1 MTSRAERIEAA
12 FRWAC
17 LTELDAP
24 KPGNVNAFADGHR
37 MTVDEFVRSANAA
50 AAPLSAQGARVGLRI
65 HRAVMATFAAVGT
78 NTNLGIILLCAPLG
92 IILLCAP
99 LAAAAE
105 RDAADLRS
113 ALHEV
118 LQELDVDDADL
129 AFRSIVRAA
138 PAGLGHSAQHDV
150 FNPATVSLLEAM
162 SAAANRDM
170 VARQY
175 ATDFADIFDLGLPLF
190 ESVSQSKG
198 EAKWATLATFLGF
211 LSAFPDSHIA
221 RKFGAETA
229 NCVQRAALNFEAMLQ
244 AAEQPDQVLPA
255 LLTWDAALKA
265 KAINPGTTAD
275 LTVATLFAH
284 RLRNILPSVRNSD

>member
-1 MTSRAERIEAA
+1 VTSRAERIEAA

-50 AAPLSAQGARVGLRI
+50 AAPLSARGARVGLRI

-78 NTNLGIILLCAPLG
+78 NTNLGIILLCAPL
-92 IILLCAP
+92 
-99 LAAAAE
+99 AAAAE
-105 RDAADLRS
+105 RDAADLRR

-175 ATDFADIFDLGLPLF
+175 ATDFADIFDLGLSLF

-198 EAKWATLATFLGF
+198 EAKWATLAIFLGF

-229 NCVQRAALNFEAMLQ
+229 NCVQRAALNFAAMLQ
-244 AAEQPDQVLPA
+244 AAEQPNQVLPA

>member
-24 KPGNVNAFADGHR
+24 KPGNVHAFADGHR
-37 MTVDEFVRSANAA
+37 MTVDEFVRSADAA

-78 NTNLGIILLCAPLG
+78 NTNLGIILLCAPL
-92 IILLCAP
+92 
-99 LAAAAE
+99 AAAAE
-105 RDAADLRS
+105 RDATNLRN
-113 ALHEV
+113 ALHQV
-118 LQELDVDDADL
+118 LQDLNVDDADL
-129 AFRSIVRAA
+129 AFGSIVRAA

-150 FNPATVSLLEAM
+150 FNPATVSLLQAM
-162 SAAANRDM
+162 SEAANRDM

-175 ATDFADIFDLGLPLF
+175 ATDFADIFDHGLPLF
-190 ESVSQSKG
+190 ESVSRRRG

-229 NCVQRAALNFEAMLQ
+229 RCVQGTALNFARMLQ
-244 AAEQPDQVLPA
+244 AAEQADQILPA
-255 LLTWDAALKA
+255 LLTWDSALKA
-265 KAINPGTTAD
+265 KAVNPGTSAD

-284 RLRNILPSVRNSD
+284 RLRTILPSVRNSD

>member
-50 AAPLSAQGARVGLRI
+50 AAPLSARGARVGLRI

-78 NTNLGIILLCAPLG
+78 NTNLGIILLCAPL
-92 IILLCAP
+92 
-99 LAAAAE
+99 AAAAE
-105 RDAADLRS
+105 RDAADLRR

-129 AFRSIVRAA
+129 AFCSIVRAA

-198 EAKWATLATFLGF
+198 EAKWATLAIFLGF

-229 NCVQRAALNFEAMLQ
+229 NCVQRAALNFAAMLQ
-244 AAEQPDQVLPA
+244 AAEQPNQVLPA

>member
-1 MTSRAERIEAA
+1 VTSYAERIEAA

-24 KPGNVNAFADGHR
+24 KPGNVHTFADGHG

-78 NTNLGIILLCAPLG
+78 NTNLGIILLS
-92 IILLCAP
+92 AP

-105 RDAADLRS
+105 RDAANLRG

-129 AFRSIVRAA
+129 TFRSIVRAA

-150 FNPATVSLLEAM
+150 FNPATVSLLQAM

-175 ATDFADIFDLGLPLF
+175 ATDFADIFDLGLPVF

-211 LSAFPDSHIA
+211 LSTFPDSHIA
-221 RKFGAETA
+221 RKLGVETA
-229 NCVQRAALNFEAMLQ
+229 NCVQRAARNLATMLQ
-244 AAEQPDQVLPA
+244 ATEQPNQVLPA

-265 KAINPGTTAD
+265 KAINPGTSAD
-275 LTVATLFAH
+275 LTVATLFAY
-284 RLRNILPSVRNSD
+284 RLRTILPFVGNSD

>member
-24 KPGNVNAFADGHR
+24 KPGNVHAFADGHR
-37 MTVDEFVRSANAA
+37 MTVDEFVRSADAA

-78 NTNLGIILLCAPLG
+78 NTNLGIILLCAPL
-92 IILLCAP
+92 
-99 LAAAAE
+99 AAAAE
-105 RDAADLRS
+105 RDATNLRN
-113 ALHEV
+113 ALHQV
-118 LQELDVDDADL
+118 LQDLNVDDADL
-129 AFRSIVRAA
+129 AFGSIVRAA

-150 FNPATVSLLEAM
+150 FNPATVSLLQAM
-162 SAAANRDM
+162 SEAANRDM

-175 ATDFADIFDLGLPLF
+175 ATDFADIFDRGLPLF
-190 ESVSQSKG
+190 ESVSRRRG

-229 NCVQRAALNFEAMLQ
+229 RCVQGAALNFARMLQ
-244 AAEQPDQVLPA
+244 AAEQADQILPA
-255 LLTWDAALKA
+255 LLTWDSALKA
-265 KAINPGTTAD
+265 KAVNPGTSAD

-284 RLRNILPSVRNSD
+284 RLRTILPSVRNSD

>member
-50 AAPLSAQGARVGLRI
+50 AAPLSARGARVGLRI

-78 NTNLGIILLCAPLG
+78 NTNLGIILLCAPL
-92 IILLCAP
+92 
-99 LAAAAE
+99 AAAAE
-105 RDAADLRS
+105 RDAADLRR

-229 NCVQRAALNFEAMLQ
+229 NCVQRAALNFAAMLQ
-244 AAEQPDQVLPA
+244 AAEQPNQVLPA

>member
-24 KPGNVNAFADGHR
+24 KPGNVHAFADGHR
-37 MTVDEFVRSANAA
+37 MTVDEFVRSADAA

-78 NTNLGIILLCAPLG
+78 NTNLGIILLCAPL
-92 IILLCAP
+92 
-99 LAAAAE
+99 AAAAE
-105 RDAADLRS
+105 RDATNLRN
-113 ALHEV
+113 ALHQV
-118 LQELDVDDADL
+118 LQDLNVDDADL
-129 AFRSIVRAA
+129 AFGSIVRAA

-150 FNPATVSLLEAM
+150 FNPATVSLLQAM
-162 SAAANRDM
+162 SEAANRDM

-175 ATDFADIFDLGLPLF
+175 ATDFADIFDRGLPLF
-190 ESVSQSKG
+190 ESVSRSRG

-229 NCVQRAALNFEAMLQ
+229 RCVQGTALNFARMLQ
-244 AAEQPDQVLPA
+244 AAEQADQLLPA
-255 LLTWDAALKA
+255 LLTWDSALKA
-265 KAINPGTTAD
+265 KAVNPGTSAD

-284 RLRNILPSVRNSD
+284 RLRTILPSVRNSD

>member
-1 MTSRAERIEAA
+1 VTSRAERIEAA

-17 LTELDAP
+17 LTELGAP
-24 KPGNVNAFADGHR
+24 KPGNVHAFADGHR
-37 MTVDEFVRSANAA
+37 MTVDEFVRSADAA

-65 HRAVMATFAAVGT
+65 HRAVMATFAAVGI
-78 NTNLGIILLCAPLG
+78 NTNLG

-105 RDAADLRS
+105 RDATNLS
-113 ALHEV
+113 NALHQV
-118 LQELDVDDADL
+118 LQDLNVDDADL

-150 FNPATVSLLEAM
+150 FNPATVSLLQAM
-162 SAAANRDM
+162 SEAANRDM

-175 ATDFADIFDLGLPLF
+175 ATDFADIFDHGLPLF
-190 ESVSQSKG
+190 ESVRRRRG

-221 RKFGAETA
+221 RKFGAKTA
-229 NCVQRAALNFEAMLQ
+229 RCVQGTALNFARMLQ
-244 AAEQPDQVLPA
+244 AAEQADQILPA
-255 LLTWDAALKA
+255 LLTWDSALKA
-265 KAINPGTTAD
+265 KAVNPGTSAD

-284 RLRNILPSVRNSD
+284 RLRTILPSARNND

>member
-24 KPGNVNAFADGHR
+24 KPGNVHAFADGHH
-37 MTVDEFVRSANAA
+37 MTVDEFVRSADAA

-78 NTNLGIILLCAPLG
+78 NTNLGIILLCAPL
-92 IILLCAP
+92 
-99 LAAAAE
+99 AAAAE
-105 RDAADLRS
+105 RDATNLRN
-113 ALHEV
+113 ALHQV
-118 LQELDVDDADL
+118 LQDLNVDDADL
-129 AFRSIVRAA
+129 AFGSIVRAA

-150 FNPATVSLLEAM
+150 FNPATVGLLQAM
-162 SAAANRDM
+162 SEAANRDM

-175 ATDFADIFDLGLPLF
+175 ATDFADIFDRGLPLF
-190 ESVSQSKG
+190 ESVGRHRG
-198 EAKWATLATFLGF
+198 EGKWATLATFLGF

-229 NCVQRAALNFEAMLQ
+229 RCIQGTALNFARMLQ
-244 AAEQPDQVLPA
+244 AAEQADQILPA
-255 LLTWDAALKA
+255 LLTWDSALKA
-265 KAINPGTTAD
+265 KAVNPGTSAD

-284 RLRNILPSVRNSD
+284 RLRTILPSVRNSD

>member
-24 KPGNVNAFADGHR
+24 KPGNVHAFADGHR
-37 MTVDEFVRSANAA
+37 MTVDEFVRSADAA

-78 NTNLGIILLCAPLG
+78 NTNLGIILLCAPL
-92 IILLCAP
+92 
-99 LAAAAE
+99 AAAAD
-105 RDAADLRS
+105 RDATNLRN
-113 ALHEV
+113 ALHQV
-118 LQELDVDDADL
+118 LQDLNVDDADL
-129 AFRSIVRAA
+129 AFGSIVRAA

-150 FNPATVSLLEAM
+150 FNPATVSLLQAM
-162 SAAANRDM
+162 SEAANRDM

-175 ATDFADIFDLGLPLF
+175 ATDFADIFDRGLPLF
-190 ESVSQSKG
+190 ESVSRRRG

-229 NCVQRAALNFEAMLQ
+229 RCVQGTALNFARMLQ
-244 AAEQPDQVLPA
+244 AAEQADQILPA
-255 LLTWDAALKA
+255 LLTWDSALKA
-265 KAINPGTTAD
+265 KAVNPGTSAD

-284 RLRNILPSVRNSD
+284 RLRTILPSVRNSD

>member
-24 KPGNVNAFADGHR
+24 KPGNVHAFADGHR
-37 MTVDEFVRSANAA
+37 MTVDEFVRSADAA

-78 NTNLGIILLCAPLG
+78 NTNLGIILLCAPL
-92 IILLCAP
+92 
-99 LAAAAE
+99 AAAAE
-105 RDAADLRS
+105 RDATNLRN
-113 ALHEV
+113 ALHQV
-118 LQELDVDDADL
+118 LQDLNVDDADL
-129 AFRSIVRAA
+129 AFGSIVRAA
-138 PAGLGHSAQHDV
+138 PAGLGHNAQHDV
-150 FNPATVSLLEAM
+150 FNPATVSLLQAM
-162 SAAANRDM
+162 SEAANRDM

-175 ATDFADIFDLGLPLF
+175 ATDFADIFDHGLPLF
-190 ESVSQSKG
+190 ESVSRRRG

-229 NCVQRAALNFEAMLQ
+229 RCVQGTALNFARMLQ
-244 AAEQPDQVLPA
+244 AAEQADQILPA
-255 LLTWDAALKA
+255 LLTWDSALKA
-265 KAINPGTTAD
+265 KAVNPGTSAD
-275 LTVATLFAH
+275 LTVATLFVH
-284 RLRNILPSVRNSD
+284 RLRTILPSVRNSD

>member
-1 MTSRAERIEAA
+1 
-12 FRWAC
+12 
-17 LTELDAP
+17 
-24 KPGNVNAFADGHR
+24 
-37 MTVDEFVRSANAA
+37 
-50 AAPLSAQGARVGLRI
+50 
-65 HRAVMATFAAVGT
+65 MATFAAVGT
-78 NTNLGIILLCAPLG
+78 NTNLGIILLCAPL
-92 IILLCAP
+92 
-99 LAAAAE
+99 AAAAE
-105 RDAADLRS
+105 RDAADLRG

-150 FNPATVSLLEAM
+150 VNPATVSLLEAM

-175 ATDFADIFDLGLPLF
+175 ATDFADIFDVGLPLF

-198 EAKWATLATFLGF
+198 EAKWATLAIFLGF

-229 NCVQRAALNFEAMLQ
+229 NCVQRAALNFAAMLQ
-244 AAEQPDQVLPA
+244 AAEQPNQVLPA

>member
-1 MTSRAERIEAA
+1 VTSRAERIEAA

-24 KPGNVNAFADGHR
+24 KPGNVHVFADGHR
-37 MTVDEFVRSANAA
+37 MTVDELVRSADAA

-65 HRAVMATFAAVGT
+65 HRAVMATFAAAGT
-78 NTNLGIILLCAPLG
+78 NTNLG

-105 RDAADLRS
+105 RDATNLRTG
-113 ALHEV
+113 LHEV
-118 LQELDVDDADL
+118 LQDLDVDDADL

-138 PAGLGHSAQHDV
+138 PAGLGHSARHDV
-150 FNPATVSLLEAM
+150 FNPATVSLLQAM
-162 SAAANRDM
+162 SEAANRDM

-175 ATDFADIFDLGLPLF
+175 ATDFADIFDLGLPLL
-190 ESVSQSKG
+190 ESVSRRRG
-198 EAKWATLATFLGF
+198 DAKWATLATFLGF

-221 RKFGAETA
+221 RKLGVETA
-229 NCVQRAALNFEAMLQ
+229 HCVQGAAVNFARMLQ
-244 AAEQPDQVLPA
+244 AAEQPDQIVPA
-255 LLTWDAALKA
+255 LLAWDAALKA
-265 KAINPGTTAD
+265 KGINPGTSAD

-284 RLRNILPSVRNSD
+284 RLRIILPSVRNSD

>member
-24 KPGNVNAFADGHR
+24 KPGNVHAFADGHR
-37 MTVDEFVRSANAA
+37 MTVDEFVRSADAA

-78 NTNLGIILLCAPLG
+78 NTNLGIILLCAPL
-92 IILLCAP
+92 
-99 LAAAAE
+99 AAAAE
-105 RDAADLRS
+105 RDATNLRN
-113 ALHEV
+113 ALHQV
-118 LQELDVDDADL
+118 LQDLNVDDADL

-150 FNPATVSLLEAM
+150 FNPATVSLLQAM
-162 SAAANRDM
+162 SEAANRDM

-175 ATDFADIFDLGLPLF
+175 ATDFADIFDRGLPLF
-190 ESVSQSKG
+190 ESVSRRRG

-229 NCVQRAALNFEAMLQ
+229 RCIQGTALNFARMLQ
-244 AAEQPDQVLPA
+244 AAEQADQLLPA
-255 LLTWDAALKA
+255 LLTWDSALKA
-265 KAINPGTTAD
+265 KAVNPGTSAD

-284 RLRNILPSVRNSD
+284 RLRTILPSARNND

>member
-1 MTSRAERIEAA
+1 VTSRAERIEAA

-17 LTELDAP
+17 LTELYAP
-24 KPGNVNAFADGHR
+24 KPGNVHAFADGHR
-37 MTVDEFVRSANAA
+37 MTVDEFVRSADAA

-78 NTNLGIILLCAPLG
+78 NTNLGIILLCAPL
-92 IILLCAP
+92 
-99 LAAAAE
+99 AAAAE
-105 RDAADLRS
+105 RDATNLRN
-113 ALHEV
+113 ALHQV
-118 LQELDVDDADL
+118 LQDLNVDDADL

-150 FNPATVSLLEAM
+150 FNPATVSLLQAM
-162 SAAANRDM
+162 SEAANRDM

-175 ATDFADIFDLGLPLF
+175 ATDFADIFDHGLPLF
-190 ESVSQSKG
+190 ESVSRRRG

-229 NCVQRAALNFEAMLQ
+229 RCVQDAALKFARMLQ
-244 AAEQPDQVLPA
+244 AAEPPDQVLPA
-255 LLTWDAALKA
+255 LLTWDAALKE
-265 KAINPGTTAD
+265 KAINPGTSAD

-284 RLRNILPSVRNSD
+284 RLRTILPSARNND

>member
-1 MTSRAERIEAA
+1 VTSRAERIEAA

-24 KPGNVNAFADGHR
+24 KPGNVHAFADGHR
-37 MTVDEFVRSANAA
+37 MTVDEFVRSADAA

-78 NTNLGIILLCAPLG
+78 NTNLGIILLCAPL
-92 IILLCAP
+92 
-99 LAAAAE
+99 AAAAG
-105 RDAADLRS
+105 RDATNLRN
-113 ALHEV
+113 ALHQV
-118 LQELDVDDADL
+118 LQDLNVDDADL
-129 AFRSIVRAA
+129 AFGSIVRAA

-150 FNPATVSLLEAM
+150 FNPATVSLLQAM
-162 SAAANRDM
+162 SEAANRDM

-175 ATDFADIFDLGLPLF
+175 ATDFADIFDRGLPLF
-190 ESVSQSKG
+190 ESVSRRRG

-229 NCVQRAALNFEAMLQ
+229 RCVQGTALNFARMLQ
-244 AAEQPDQVLPA
+244 AAEQADQILPA
-255 LLTWDAALKA
+255 LLTWDSALKA
-265 KAINPGTTAD
+265 KAVNPGTSAD

-284 RLRNILPSVRNSD
+284 RLRTILPSVRNSD

>member
-24 KPGNVNAFADGHR
+24 KPGNVHAFADGHR
-37 MTVDEFVRSANAA
+37 MTVDEFVRSADAA

-78 NTNLGIILLCAPLG
+78 NTNLGIILLCAPL
-92 IILLCAP
+92 
-99 LAAAAE
+99 AAAAE
-105 RDAADLRS
+105 RDATNLRN
-113 ALHEV
+113 ALHQV
-118 LQELDVDDADL
+118 LQDLNVDDADL
-129 AFRSIVRAA
+129 AFGSIVRAA

-150 FNPATVSLLEAM
+150 FNPATVSLLQAM
-162 SAAANRDM
+162 SEAANRDM

-175 ATDFADIFDLGLPLF
+175 ATDFADIFDRGLPLF
-190 ESVSQSKG
+190 ESVSRRRG

-229 NCVQRAALNFEAMLQ
+229 RWVQGTALNFARMLQ
-244 AAEQPDQVLPA
+244 AAEQADQLLPA
-255 LLTWDAALKA
+255 LLTWDSALKA
-265 KAINPGTTAD
+265 KAVNPGTSAD

-284 RLRNILPSVRNSD
+284 RLRTILPSVRNSD

>member
-24 KPGNVNAFADGHR
+24 KPGNVHASADGHR
-37 MTVDEFVRSANAA
+37 MTVDEFVRSADAA

-65 HRAVMATFAAVGT
+65 HRAVTATFAAVGT
-78 NTNLGIILLCAPLG
+78 NTNLGIILLCAPL
-92 IILLCAP
+92 
-99 LAAAAE
+99 AAAAE
-105 RDAADLRS
+105 RDATNLRN
-113 ALHEV
+113 ALHQV
-118 LQELDVDDADL
+118 LQDLNVDDADL
-129 AFRSIVRAA
+129 AFGSIVRAA

-150 FNPATVSLLEAM
+150 FNPATVSLLQAM
-162 SAAANRDM
+162 SEAANRDM

-175 ATDFADIFDLGLPLF
+175 ATDFADIFDRGLPLF
-190 ESVSQSKG
+190 ESVSRRRG
-198 EAKWATLATFLGF
+198 EAKWATLAIFLGF

-229 NCVQRAALNFEAMLQ
+229 RCVQGTALNFARMLQ
-244 AAEQPDQVLPA
+244 AAEQADQLLPA
-255 LLTWDAALKA
+255 LLTWDSALKA
-265 KAINPGTTAD
+265 KAVNPGTSAD

-284 RLRNILPSVRNSD
+284 RLRTILPSVRNSD

>member
-1 MTSRAERIEAA
+1 VTSRAERIEAA

-17 LTELDAP
+17 LTELDTP
-24 KPGNVNAFADGHR
+24 KPGNVHAFADGHR

-78 NTNLGIILLCAPLG
+78 NTNLGIILLCAPL
-92 IILLCAP
+92 
-99 LAAAAE
+99 AAAAE
-105 RDAADLRS
+105 RDAADLRG

-129 AFRSIVRAA
+129 TFRSIVRAA

-162 SAAANRDM
+162 SAAANRDT

-198 EAKWATLATFLGF
+198 DAKWATLATFLGF

-221 RKFGAETA
+221 RKLGAETA
-229 NCVQRAALNFEAMLQ
+229 NCVQRAALNFAAMLQ
-244 AAEQPDQVLPA
+244 AAEQPNQVLPA

>member
-50 AAPLSAQGARVGLRI
+50 AAPLSARGARVGLRI

-78 NTNLGIILLCAPLG
+78 NTNLGIILLCAPL
-92 IILLCAP
+92 
-99 LAAAAE
+99 AAAAE
-105 RDAADLRS
+105 RDAADLRR

-229 NCVQRAALNFEAMLQ
+229 NCIQRAALNFAAMLQ
-244 AAEQPDQVLPA
+244 AAEQPNQVLPA

>member
-24 KPGNVNAFADGHR
+24 KPGNVHAFADGHR
-37 MTVDEFVRSANAA
+37 MTVDEFVRSADAA

-78 NTNLGIILLCAPLG
+78 NTNLGIILLCAPL
-92 IILLCAP
+92 
-99 LAAAAE
+99 AAAAE
-105 RDAADLRS
+105 RDATNLRN
-113 ALHEV
+113 ALHQV
-118 LQELDVDDADL
+118 LQDLNVDDADL
-129 AFRSIVRAA
+129 AFGSIVRAA

-150 FNPATVSLLEAM
+150 FNPATVSLLQAM
-162 SAAANRDM
+162 SEAANRDM

-175 ATDFADIFDLGLPLF
+175 ATDFADIFDHGLPLF
-190 ESVSQSKG
+190 ESVSRRRG

-229 NCVQRAALNFEAMLQ
+229 RCVQGTALNFARMLQ
-244 AAEQPDQVLPA
+244 AAEQADQILPA
-255 LLTWDAALKA
+255 LLTWDSALKA
-265 KAINPGTTAD
+265 KAVNPGTSAD

-284 RLRNILPSVRNSD
+284 RLRTILPSARNND

>member
-1 MTSRAERIEAA
+1 VTSRAERIEAA

-24 KPGNVNAFADGHR
+24 KPGNVHAFADGHR
-37 MTVDEFVRSANAA
+37 MTVDEFVRSADAA

-78 NTNLGIILLCAPLG
+78 NTNLGIILLCAPL
-92 IILLCAP
+92 
-99 LAAAAE
+99 AAAAE
-105 RDAADLRS
+105 RDATNLRN
-113 ALHEV
+113 ALHQV
-118 LQELDVDDADL
+118 LQDLNVDDADL
-129 AFRSIVRAA
+129 AFGSIVRAA

-150 FNPATVSLLEAM
+150 FNPATVGLLQAM
-162 SAAANRDM
+162 SEAANRDM

-175 ATDFADIFDLGLPLF
+175 ATDFADIFDRGLPLF
-190 ESVSQSKG
+190 ESVSRRRG

-229 NCVQRAALNFEAMLQ
+229 RCVQGTALNFARMLQ
-244 AAEQPDQVLPA
+244 AAEQADQLLPA
-255 LLTWDAALKA
+255 LLTWDSALKA
-265 KAINPGTTAD
+265 KAVNPGTSAD

-284 RLRNILPSVRNSD
+284 RLRTILPSVRNSD

>member
-1 MTSRAERIEAA
+1 VTSRAERIEAA

-24 KPGNVNAFADGHR
+24 KPGNVHAFADGHR
-37 MTVDEFVRSANAA
+37 MTVDEFVRSADAA

-78 NTNLGIILLCAPLG
+78 NTNLGIILLCAPL
-92 IILLCAP
+92 
-99 LAAAAE
+99 AAAAE
-105 RDAADLRS
+105 RDATNLRN
-113 ALHEV
+113 ALHQV
-118 LQELDVDDADL
+118 LQDLNVDDADL
-129 AFRSIVRAA
+129 AFGSIVRAA

-150 FNPATVSLLEAM
+150 FNPATVGLLQAM
-162 SAAANRDM
+162 SEAANRDM

-175 ATDFADIFDLGLPLF
+175 ATDFADIFDRGLPLF
-190 ESVSQSKG
+190 ESVSRSRG

-229 NCVQRAALNFEAMLQ
+229 RCIQGTALNFARMLQ
-244 AAEQPDQVLPA
+244 AAEQADQLLPA
-255 LLTWDAALKA
+255 LLTWDSALKA
-265 KAINPGTTAD
+265 KAVNPGTSAD

-284 RLRNILPSVRNSD
+284 RLRTILPSVRNSD

>member
-24 KPGNVNAFADGHR
+24 KPGNVHAFADGHR
-37 MTVDEFVRSANAA
+37 MTVDEFVRSADAA

-78 NTNLGIILLCAPLG
+78 NTNLGIILLCAPL
-92 IILLCAP
+92 
-99 LAAAAE
+99 AAAAD
-105 RDAADLRS
+105 RDATNLRN
-113 ALHEV
+113 ALHQV
-118 LQELDVDDADL
+118 LQDLNVDDADL

-150 FNPATVSLLEAM
+150 FNPATVSLLQAM
-162 SAAANRDM
+162 SEAANRDM

-175 ATDFADIFDLGLPLF
+175 ATDFADIFDHGLPLF
-190 ESVSQSKG
+190 ESVSRRRG

-229 NCVQRAALNFEAMLQ
+229 RCIQGTALNFARMLQ
-244 AAEQPDQVLPA
+244 AAEQADQILPA
-255 LLTWDAALKA
+255 LLTWDSALKA
-265 KAINPGTTAD
+265 KAVNPGTSAD

-284 RLRNILPSVRNSD
+284 RLRTILPSVRNSD

>member
-1 MTSRAERIEAA
+1 MTLRGERIEAA

-24 KPGNVNAFADGHR
+24 KPGNVHAFADGHR
-37 MTVDEFVRSANAA
+37 MTVDEFVRSADAA

-78 NTNLGIILLCAPLG
+78 NTNLGIILLCAPL
-92 IILLCAP
+92 
-99 LAAAAE
+99 AAAAE
-105 RDAADLRS
+105 RDATNLRN
-113 ALHEV
+113 ALHQV
-118 LQELDVDDADL
+118 LQDLDVDDADL

-150 FNPATVSLLEAM
+150 FNPATVSLLQAM
-162 SAAANRDM
+162 SEAANRDM

-175 ATDFADIFDLGLPLF
+175 ATDFADIFDRGLPLF
-190 ESVSQSKG
+190 ESVSRRRG

-229 NCVQRAALNFEAMLQ
+229 RCVQGTALNFARMLQ
-244 AAEQPDQVLPA
+244 AAEQADQLLPA
-255 LLTWDAALKA
+255 LLTWDSALKA
-265 KAINPGTTAD
+265 KAVNPGTSAD

-284 RLRNILPSVRNSD
+284 RLRTILPSVRNSD

>member
-1 MTSRAERIEAA
+1 VTSRAERIEAA

-24 KPGNVNAFADGHR
+24 KPGNVHAFADGHR
-37 MTVDEFVRSANAA
+37 MTVDEFVRSADAA

-78 NTNLGIILLCAPLG
+78 NTNLGIILLCAPL
-92 IILLCAP
+92 
-99 LAAAAE
+99 AAAAD
-105 RDAADLRS
+105 RDATNLRN
-113 ALHEV
+113 ALHQV
-118 LQELDVDDADL
+118 LQDLNVDDADL

-150 FNPATVSLLEAM
+150 FNPATVSLLQAM
-162 SAAANRDM
+162 SEAANRDM

-175 ATDFADIFDLGLPLF
+175 ATDFADIFDRGLPLF
-190 ESVSQSKG
+190 ESVSRRRG

-229 NCVQRAALNFEAMLQ
+229 RCVQGTALNFARMLQ
-244 AAEQPDQVLPA
+244 AAEQADQILPA
-255 LLTWDAALKA
+255 LLTWDSALKA
-265 KAINPGTTAD
+265 KAVNPGTSAD

-284 RLRNILPSVRNSD
+284 RLRTILPSVRNSD

>member
-24 KPGNVNAFADGHR
+24 KPGNVHAFADGHH
-37 MTVDEFVRSANAA
+37 MTVDEFVRSADAA

-78 NTNLGIILLCAPLG
+78 NTNLGIILLCAPL
-92 IILLCAP
+92 
-99 LAAAAE
+99 AAAAE
-105 RDAADLRS
+105 RDATNLRN
-113 ALHEV
+113 ALHQV
-118 LQELDVDDADL
+118 LQDLNVDDADL

-150 FNPATVSLLEAM
+150 FNPATVSLLQAM
-162 SAAANRDM
+162 SEAANRDM

-175 ATDFADIFDLGLPLF
+175 ATDFADIFYRGLPLF
-190 ESVSQSKG
+190 ESVSRRRG

-229 NCVQRAALNFEAMLQ
+229 RCVQGTALNFARMLQ
-244 AAEQPDQVLPA
+244 AAEQADQILPA
-255 LLTWDAALKA
+255 LLTWDSALKA
-265 KAINPGTTAD
+265 KAVNPGTSAD

-284 RLRNILPSVRNSD
+284 RLRTILPSVRNSD